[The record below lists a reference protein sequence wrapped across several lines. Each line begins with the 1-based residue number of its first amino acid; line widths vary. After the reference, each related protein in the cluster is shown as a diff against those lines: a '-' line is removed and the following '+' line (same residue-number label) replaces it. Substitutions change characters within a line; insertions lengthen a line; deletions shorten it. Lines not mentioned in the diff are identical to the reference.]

1 MPDAPCPIP
10 KSKISMR
17 PLELLLEGFT
27 SFRREQR
34 LDFSQLDLFAITGAT
49 GAGKSSL
56 LDAMTYALFGTTNR
70 SGKQVADLVSQGSE
84 NLKVQLRF
92 AVGLAQYRVTRRWR
106 FRPKSPENKVILESW
121 QNGDW
126 ETLGTSIVAVQ
137 NTIEQILGMDFD
149 TFTRAIILPQGKFDE
164 FIKGDTSKRREILR
178 QLAGFE
184 IFEQMRK
191 EANELAKLL
200 KQEREM
206 VERQLAELSA
216 PAANEVEL
224 KRSQLWILEQQ
235 LPQFERAV
243 MEAQKAVD
251 EEEQLFSQITRWQ
264 ELQQELAKL
273 NANSAEIAILAQRLE
288 RAQAANHLQGDWA
301 LVRSARSQ
309 YETAESAALSARE
322 RLTKARSEQATEQ
335 QQFEAAKAK
344 FEVLAPQIKAR
355 EDALAAAK
363 VYEEQRTQLDKEVA
377 LAQNNQQEKL
387 RFLQVADKELHAA
400 NTKIQVAGFRVT
412 QVAAML
418 ENYSPGGKRFEKLQE
433 VAPLL
438 MELQLIAKQVK
449 TQREQLNKSVAEKA
463 SAEQNYVQVATN
475 LAAAEIRL
483 KECSAELEAVE
494 TANAEAARLESV
506 AAVRMSLNA
515 GDNCPVCGGVH
526 PESDLLPALPISKI
540 VDVAGLRR
548 KVAAANQVLPTAQ
561 MAVAEAKSAVSACE
575 QKQSEIALAL
585 ELTEKR
591 VAQLQQQIT
600 QVLENPEWEV
610 LQLQQELVILAD
622 SDRQYRETEQQFQL
636 ASLEYNNYEQRF
648 NFAVTAQAAKQQEY
662 QDAIAESDR
671 RKQQLQ
677 SCVNALYQITEYQPY
692 ANLAKALAEDKQK
705 LANLLTTAEKS
716 YQTAQNTAIQAAER
730 EQQAGEVFAR
740 AQASKQQ
747 LNQDWLA
754 KLTAADFT
762 EETFLAAVAP
772 VSEQSQ
778 WENAIRSVRE
788 SKIQLET
795 RAKDLGE
802 AIAGRTTDEDTLA
815 QVRSA
820 KHAAQENFKQ
830 ANNNRAELLAWIQVA
845 AQTLE
850 QAERLSQQI
859 TNFTEQEQ
867 TYHTLAQNLKSNEFQ
882 SYILEHLEAE
892 LVGSATLILQEL
904 TENRYKLKNQDGE
917 YWVTDNWNG
926 GEARRVR
933 TLSGGETFA
942 TSLSMALALSEKL
955 SQGAQLGSLF
965 LDEGFGTLDAET
977 LESVTQIL
985 ESLRQRER
993 LIGVITHVRGLGERL
1008 PAQVKVFKSPQG
1020 SRIEVE
1026 RV

>member
-1 MPDAPCPIP
+1 
-10 KSKISMR
+10 MR
-17 PLELLLEGFT
+17 PLELILEGFT
-27 SFRREQR
+27 SFHREQR

-56 LDAMTYALFGTTNR
+56 LDAMTYALFGTTTR
-70 SGKQVADLVSQGSE
+70 SGKQVSDLASQGSE

-92 AVGLAQYRVTRRWR
+92 AVGSAQYRVTRRWR
-106 FRPKSPENKVILESW
+106 FRPKSPENKVILDNW
-121 QNGDW
+121 QNGQW

-149 TFTRAIILPQGKFDE
+149 TFTRAIVLPQGKFDE

-191 EANELAKLL
+191 ETNELAKLL

-216 PAANEVEL
+216 PTADEVAGR
-224 KRSQLWILEQQ
+224 RSQLLILEQQ
-235 LPQFERAV
+235 LPEFDRAV
-243 MEAQKAVD
+243 MKAQKDLD
-251 EEEQLFSQITRWQ
+251 EEEQLFSQIARWQ

-273 NANSAEIAILAQRLE
+273 NANSAEVTILAQRLE

-309 YETAESAALSARE
+309 YETAESASVAARKQ
-322 RLTKARSEQATEQ
+322 LIKARSELAVEQ
-335 QQFEAAKAK
+335 QQFDAAKAK
-344 FEVLAPQIKAR
+344 EQVLAPQIKAR

-363 VYEEQRTQLDKEVA
+363 VYEEQRAQLEKEVA
-377 LAQNNQQEKL
+377 MAQKIQQEKL
-387 RFLQVADKELHAA
+387 RFFMAADKELQAA
-400 NTKIQVAGFRVT
+400 NTKIQGAGFRVT
-412 QVAAML
+412 QAAAKL
-418 ENYSPGGKRFEKLQE
+418 EQYAPGGKRLEQLQQI
-433 VAPLL
+433 APLL
-438 MELQLIAKQVK
+438 MEVQLIAKQGK
-449 TQREQLNKSVAEKA
+449 TQQQQLDKSIADRE
-463 SAEQNYVQVATN
+463 SAQQNYVKVAAN
-475 LAAAEIRL
+475 LEAAEIRL
-483 KECSAELEAVE
+483 KECGSELEAAQ
-494 TANAEAARLESV
+494 TANAKAARLESV
-506 AAVRMSLNA
+506 AAVRMSLNP
-515 GDNCPVCGGVH
+515 GDTCPVCGGVH
-526 PESDLLPALPISKI
+526 PESKLLPPLPNSNI
-540 VDVAGLRR
+540 VDLADLRQ
-548 KVAAANQVLPTAQ
+548 KLAAANQVFQDAQ
-561 MAVAEAKSAVSACE
+561 RLEAEAKSAVSACL
-575 QKQSEIALAL
+575 QKESEIAQML
-585 ELTEKR
+585 ELTANR
-591 VAQLQQQIT
+591 VAELQQQIT
-600 QVLENPEWEV
+600 QVLENSQWES
-610 LQLQQELVILAD
+610 LGLQQELAILKE

-636 ASLEYNNYEQRF
+636 ASLEYDNFQERF
-648 NFAVTAQAAKQQEY
+648 NLAVANQAAKQQEY

-671 RKQQLQ
+671 RQQQLQ

-692 ANLAKALAEDKQK
+692 ANLAKVLEQDKK
-705 LANLLTTAEKS
+705 DLENLLKVAEKS
-716 YQTAQNTAIQAAER
+716 YQTAQNKVIQAAER
-730 EQQAGEVFAR
+730 EQQAGEFFGQ
-740 AQASKQQ
+740 AQAQKQQ
-747 LNQDWLA
+747 LNLDWSA

-762 EETFLAAVAP
+762 EDTFLAAVAT
-772 VSEQSQ
+772 VKEQSE
-778 WENAIRSVRE
+778 WENAIRSHRE

-795 RAKDLGE
+795 RAKDLSE
-802 AIAGRTTDEDTLA
+802 AIAGRTTDENNLA

-820 KHAAQENFKQ
+820 KHTAQENLKQ

-845 AQTLE
+845 AQNLE
-850 QAERLSQQI
+850 QAERLSEQM

-955 SQGAQLGSLF
+955 SQGAHLGSLF
-965 LDEGFGTLDAET
+965 LDEGFGTLDTET

-993 LIGVITHVRGLGERL
+993 LIGVITHVRELGERL

-1020 SRIEVE
+1020 SRIELH
-1026 RV
+1026 RS

>member
-1 MPDAPCPIP
+1 
-10 KSKISMR
+10 MR

-92 AVGLAQYRVTRRWR
+92 SVGLAQYRVTRRWR
-106 FRPKSPENKVILESW
+106 FRPKSPENKVILECW
-121 QNGDW
+121 QDGNW

-191 EANELAKLL
+191 EANDLAKLL

-264 ELQQELAKL
+264 ELQQELAQL
-273 NANSAEIAILAQRLE
+273 NASSAEITILAQRLE

-301 LVRSARSQ
+301 LLRSARSQ

-322 RLTKARSEQATEQ
+322 RLTKARSELATEQ

-344 FEVLAPQIKAR
+344 SEVLAPQIKAR

-363 VYEEQRTQLDKEVA
+363 VYEEQRTQLEKEVA
-377 LAQNNQQEKL
+377 LAQKNQQEKL
-387 RFLQVADKELHAA
+387 RFLQVADKELQAA
-400 NTKIQVAGFRVT
+400 NTKIQAAGFRVT

-418 ENYSPGGKRFEKLQE
+418 EKYSPGGKRFEKLQE

-515 GDNCPVCGGVH
+515 GDTCPVCGGVH

-548 KVAAANQVLPTAQ
+548 KVAAANQVLQTAQ
-561 MAVAEAKSAVSACE
+561 MAVAEGKSAVFACE

-600 QVLENPEWEV
+600 QVLENPQWEV

-636 ASLEYNNYEQRF
+636 ASFEYNNYEQRF
-648 NFAVTAQAAKQQEY
+648 NFAATTQAAKQQEY

-692 ANLAKALAEDKQK
+692 ANLAKALAEDKQE

-740 AQASKQQ
+740 TQASKQQ

-778 WENAIRSVRE
+778 WENAIRCVRE

-795 RAKDLGE
+795 RAKDLSE
-802 AIAGRTTDEDTLA
+802 AIAGRTTDEDILA

-820 KHAAQENFKQ
+820 KHAAQEKFKQ

>member
-1 MPDAPCPIP
+1 
-10 KSKISMR
+10 MR

-92 AVGLAQYRVTRRWR
+92 SVGSAQYRVTRRWR
-106 FRPKSPENKVILESW
+106 FRPKSPENKVILECW
-121 QNGDW
+121 QDGNW

-191 EANELAKLL
+191 EANDLAKLL

-264 ELQQELAKL
+264 ELQQELAQL
-273 NANSAEIAILAQRLE
+273 NASSAEITILAQRLE

-301 LVRSARSQ
+301 LLRSARSQ

-322 RLTKARSEQATEQ
+322 RLTKARSELATEQ

-344 FEVLAPQIKAR
+344 SEVLAPQIKAR

-377 LAQNNQQEKL
+377 LAQKNQQEKL
-387 RFLQVADKELHAA
+387 RFLQVADKELQAA
-400 NTKIQVAGFRVT
+400 NTKIQAAGFRVT

-418 ENYSPGGKRFEKLQE
+418 EKYSPGGKRFEKLQE

-515 GDNCPVCGGVH
+515 GDTCPVCGGVH

-561 MAVAEAKSAVSACE
+561 MAVAEGKSAVFACE

-600 QVLENPEWEV
+600 QVLENPQWEV

-636 ASLEYNNYEQRF
+636 ASFEYNNYEQRF
-648 NFAVTAQAAKQQEY
+648 NFAATTQAAKQQEY

-692 ANLAKALAEDKQK
+692 ANLAKALAEDKQE

-730 EQQAGEVFAR
+730 EQQAGEVFAQ

-778 WENAIRSVRE
+778 WENAIRCVRE

-795 RAKDLGE
+795 RAKDLSE
-802 AIAGRTTDEDTLA
+802 AIAGRTTDEDILA

-820 KHAAQENFKQ
+820 KHAAQEKFKQ

-917 YWVTDNWNG
+917 YWVADNWNG

-955 SQGAQLGSLF
+955 SQGTQLGSLF

-1020 SRIEVE
+1020 SRIEIE

>member
-1 MPDAPCPIP
+1 
-10 KSKISMR
+10 MR

-56 LDAMTYALFGTTNR
+56 LDAMTYALFGMTTR
-70 SGKQVADLVSQGSE
+70 SGKQVGDLASQGSK

-92 AVGLAQYRVTRRWR
+92 AVGSAQYRVTRTWR
-106 FRPKSPENKVILESW
+106 FRPKTPENKVILDCW
-121 QNGDW
+121 QNGEW

-216 PAANEVEL
+216 PTADEVDL
-224 KRSQLWILEQQ
+224 KRSQLLILEQQ
-235 LPQFERAV
+235 LPEFDRAV
-243 MEAQKAVD
+243 MKAQKALD
-251 EEEQLFSQITRWQ
+251 EEEQLFSQIARWQ
-264 ELQQELAKL
+264 ELQQQLTEL
-273 NANSAEIAILAQRLE
+273 NANSAEVTILAQRLE

-309 YETAESAALSARE
+309 YETAESASVAARKQ
-322 RLTKARSEQATEQ
+322 LIKARSELAVEQ
-335 QQFEAAKAK
+335 QQLDAVKAK
-344 FEVLAPQIKAR
+344 EEVLAPQIKAR
-355 EDALAAAK
+355 ENALAAAK
-363 VYEEQRTQLDKEVA
+363 VYEEQRAQLEKEVA
-377 LAQNNQQEKL
+377 LAQKIQQEKL
-387 RFLQVADKELHAA
+387 RFFMAADKDLQAA
-400 NTKIQVAGFRVT
+400 NTKIQGAGFRVT
-412 QVAAML
+412 QAAAQL
-418 ENYSPGGKRFEKLQE
+418 EQYSLGGKRLEQLQQIS
-433 VAPLL
+433 PLL
-438 MELQLIAKQVK
+438 MEIQLITKQQK
-449 TQREQLNKSVAEKA
+449 TQQEQLDKSLAEKE
-463 SAEQNYVQVATN
+463 SAQQNYVEATTN
-475 LAAAEIRL
+475 LEAVELRL
-483 KECSAELEAVE
+483 KECARELDVAQ

-506 AAVRMSLNA
+506 SAIRMSLNS
-515 GDNCPVCGGVH
+515 GDTCPVCGGVH
-526 PESDLLPALPISKI
+526 PESEILPPLPNSNI
-540 VDVAGLRR
+540 VDVAGLRQ
-548 KVAAANQVLPTAQ
+548 KLATANQVFQDAQ
-561 MAVAEAKSAVSACE
+561 RLAAEAKSAVAACL
-575 QKQSEIALAL
+575 QKESEIAQML
-585 ELTEKR
+585 ELTANR
-591 VAQLQQQIT
+591 VAQLQQEIT
-600 QVLENPEWEV
+600 QVLENPQWES
-610 LQLQQELVILAD
+610 LGLQQELAILKE
-622 SDRQYRETEQQFQL
+622 SDRQYRQTEQQFQL
-636 ASLEYNNYEQRF
+636 ASLEYDNFQQRF
-648 NFAVTAQAAKQQEY
+648 NFAVATQAAKQQEY

-671 RKQQLQ
+671 RHQQLQ

-692 ANLAKALAEDKQK
+692 ANLAKALEQDKQE
-705 LANLLTTAEKS
+705 LANLLKVAEKS
-716 YQTAQNTAIQAAER
+716 YQSAQNTVIQAAER
-730 EQQAGEVFAR
+730 EQQAGEVFGQ
-740 AQASKQQ
+740 AQAQKQQ
-747 LNQDWLA
+747 LNLDWTT

-762 EETFLAAVAP
+762 EETFLAAVAT
-772 VSEQSQ
+772 VKEQSQ
-778 WENAIRSVRE
+778 WENAIRSHRE

-795 RAKDLGE
+795 RAKDLSE
-802 AIAGRTTDEDTLA
+802 AIAGRTTDENTLA

-820 KHAAQENFKQ
+820 KHTAQENLKQ

-845 AQTLE
+845 AQNLE

-904 TENRYKLKNQDGE
+904 TENRYKLKNQEGE

-985 ESLRQRER
+985 ESLRQRDR
-993 LIGVITHVRGLGERL
+993 LIGVITHVQGLGERL
-1008 PAQVKVFKSPQG
+1008 PAQIKVFKSPQG

>member
-1 MPDAPCPIP
+1 
-10 KSKISMR
+10 MR
-17 PLELLLEGFT
+17 PLELSLEGFT

-56 LDAMTYALFGTTNR
+56 LDAMTYALFGTTTR
-70 SGKQVADLVSQGSE
+70 SGKQVSDLASQGSE

-92 AVGLAQYRVTRRWR
+92 AVGSAQYRVTRRWR

-206 VERQLAELSA
+206 VERQLAELNA
-216 PAANEVEL
+216 PAADEVAQR
-224 KRSQLWILEQQ
+224 RSQLLILEQQ
-235 LPQFERAV
+235 LPQFDRAV
-243 MEAQKAVD
+243 MQAHKALD
-251 EEEQLFSQITRWQ
+251 EEEQLFSQIARWQ

-273 NANSAEIAILAQRLE
+273 NASSGDIAILAQRLE

-309 YETAESAALSARE
+309 YQTAESVAAAARE
-322 RLTKARSEQATEQ
+322 RLIKARSELAVEQ
-335 QQFEAAKAK
+335 QQLDAAKAK
-344 FEVLAPQIKAR
+344 SEALAPQIKAR

-363 VYEEQRTQLDKEVA
+363 VYEEQRAQLETEVV
-377 LAQNNQQEKL
+377 LAQKSQQEKL
-387 RFLQVADKELHAA
+387 RFFQVADKELQAA
-400 NTKIQVAGFRVT
+400 NTKIQAAGFRVT
-412 QVAAML
+412 RAAALL
-418 ENYSPGGKRFEKLQE
+418 EQYSPGGKDLDKLQKI
-433 VAPLL
+433 APLL
-438 MELQLIAKQVK
+438 MEFQLIAKQEK
-449 TQREQLNKSVAEKA
+449 TQHELLHKSLAEKE
-463 SAEQNYVQVATN
+463 SAQQNYVEVATN

-483 KECSAELEAVE
+483 KECGGELEAAQ

-506 AAVRMSLNA
+506 AAVRMSLNS
-515 GDNCPVCGGVH
+515 GDTCPVCGGVH
-526 PESDLLPALPISKI
+526 PESDLLPPLPSSNI

-548 KVAAANQVLPTAQ
+548 KLAAANQIFQAAQ
-561 MAVAEAKSAVSACE
+561 MAAAEGKSAVSACQ
-575 QKQSEIALAL
+575 QKQSEIAEMLQVTAN
-585 ELTEKR
+585 K
-591 VAQLQQQIT
+591 VAELQQQIT
-600 QVLENPEWEV
+600 QFLENSQWEV
-610 LQLQQELVILAD
+610 LQLQQELAILKE
-622 SDRQYRETEQQFQL
+622 SDRQYRETEQQFQI
-636 ASLEYNNYEQRF
+636 ASLEYDNFQQRF
-648 NFAVTAQAAKQQEY
+648 NFAAASKAAKQQEY
-662 QDAIAESDR
+662 QNAIAESDR
-671 RKQQLQ
+671 RQQQLQ

-692 ANLAKALAEDKQK
+692 ANLAKSLEEDKRD
-705 LANLLTTAEKS
+705 LANLLKVAEKS
-716 YQTAQNTAIQAAER
+716 YQIAQNTAIQAAER
-730 EQQAGEVFAR
+730 EQQAGEVFAQS
-740 AQASKQQ
+740 QAHKHQ
-747 LNQDWLA
+747 LNLDWSA

-762 EETFLAAVAP
+762 EETFLAAVAT
-772 VSEQSQ
+772 VKEQSQ
-778 WENAIRSVRE
+778 WENAIRSVRD
-788 SKIQLET
+788 SKIELET
-795 RAKDLGE
+795 RAKDLSE
-802 AIAGRTTDEDTLA
+802 TIAGRTTDENNLA

-820 KHAAQENFKQ
+820 KHTAQENLKQ

-904 TENRYKLKNQDGE
+904 TDNRYKLKNQDGE
-917 YWVTDNWNG
+917 YWVADNWNG

>member
-1 MPDAPCPIP
+1 
-10 KSKISMR
+10 MR

-106 FRPKSPENKVILESW
+106 FRPKSPENKVILECW
-121 QNGDW
+121 QDGNW

-191 EANELAKLL
+191 EANDLAKLL

-264 ELQQELAKL
+264 ELQQELAQL
-273 NANSAEIAILAQRLE
+273 NASSAEITILAQRLE

-301 LVRSARSQ
+301 LLRSARSQ

-322 RLTKARSEQATEQ
+322 RLTKARSELATEQ

-344 FEVLAPQIKAR
+344 SEVLAPQIKAR

-377 LAQNNQQEKL
+377 LAQKNQQEKL
-387 RFLQVADKELHAA
+387 RFLQVADKELQAA
-400 NTKIQVAGFRVT
+400 NTKIQAAGFRVT

-418 ENYSPGGKRFEKLQE
+418 EKYSPGGKRFEKLQE

-515 GDNCPVCGGVH
+515 GDTCPVCGGVH

-561 MAVAEAKSAVSACE
+561 MAVAEGKSAVFACE

-600 QVLENPEWEV
+600 QVLENPQWEV

-636 ASLEYNNYEQRF
+636 ASFEYNNYEQRF
-648 NFAVTAQAAKQQEY
+648 NFAVTTQAAKQQEY

-692 ANLAKALAEDKQK
+692 ANLAKALAEDKQE
-705 LANLLTTAEKS
+705 LANLLKTAEKS

-730 EQQAGEVFAR
+730 EQQAGEIFAR

-747 LNQDWLA
+747 LNQDWLT

-778 WENAIRSVRE
+778 WENAIRCVRE

-795 RAKDLGE
+795 RAKDLSE

-820 KHAAQENFKQ
+820 KHAAQEKFKQ

-1020 SRIEVE
+1020 SRIEIE

>member
-1 MPDAPCPIP
+1 
-10 KSKISMR
+10 MR

-92 AVGLAQYRVTRRWR
+92 SVGSAQYRVTRRWR
-106 FRPKSPENKVILESW
+106 FRPKSPENKVILECW
-121 QNGDW
+121 QDGNW

-191 EANELAKLL
+191 EANDLAKLL

-264 ELQQELAKL
+264 ELQQELAQL
-273 NANSAEIAILAQRLE
+273 NASSAEITILAQRLE

-301 LVRSARSQ
+301 LLRSARSQ

-322 RLTKARSEQATEQ
+322 RLTKARSELATEQ

-344 FEVLAPQIKAR
+344 SEVLAPQIKAR

-377 LAQNNQQEKL
+377 LAQKNQQEKL
-387 RFLQVADKELHAA
+387 RFLQVADKELQAA
-400 NTKIQVAGFRVT
+400 NTKIQAAGFRVT

-418 ENYSPGGKRFEKLQE
+418 EKYSPGGKRFEKLQE

-463 SAEQNYVQVATN
+463 STEQNYVQVATN

-515 GDNCPVCGGVH
+515 GDTCPVCGGVH

-561 MAVAEAKSAVSACE
+561 MAVAEGKSAVFACE

-600 QVLENPEWEV
+600 QVLENPQWEV

-636 ASLEYNNYEQRF
+636 ASFEYNNYEQRF
-648 NFAVTAQAAKQQEY
+648 NFAATTQAAKQQEY

-692 ANLAKALAEDKQK
+692 ANLAKALAEDKQE

-730 EQQAGEVFAR
+730 EQQAGEVFAQ

-778 WENAIRSVRE
+778 WENAIRCVRE

-795 RAKDLGE
+795 RAKDLQE

-820 KHAAQENFKQ
+820 KHAAQEKFKQ

-917 YWVTDNWNG
+917 YWVADNWNG

-955 SQGAQLGSLF
+955 SQGTQLGSLF

-1020 SRIEVE
+1020 SRIEIE

>member
-1 MPDAPCPIP
+1 
-10 KSKISMR
+10 MR

-92 AVGLAQYRVTRRWR
+92 SVGSAQYRVTRRWR
-106 FRPKSPENKVILESW
+106 FRPKSPENKVILECW
-121 QNGDW
+121 QDGNW

-191 EANELAKLL
+191 EANDLAKLL

-264 ELQQELAKL
+264 ELQQELAQL
-273 NANSAEIAILAQRLE
+273 NASSAEITILAQRLE

-301 LVRSARSQ
+301 LLRSARSQ

-322 RLTKARSEQATEQ
+322 RLTKARSELATEQ

-344 FEVLAPQIKAR
+344 SEVLAPQIKAR

-377 LAQNNQQEKL
+377 LAQKNQQEKL
-387 RFLQVADKELHAA
+387 RFLQVADKELQAA
-400 NTKIQVAGFRVT
+400 NTKIQAAGFRVT

-418 ENYSPGGKRFEKLQE
+418 EKYSPGGKRFEKLQE

-515 GDNCPVCGGVH
+515 GDTCPVCGGVH

-548 KVAAANQVLPTAQ
+548 KVAAANQVLQTAQ
-561 MAVAEAKSAVSACE
+561 MAVAEGKSAVFACE

-600 QVLENPEWEV
+600 QVLENPQWEV

-636 ASLEYNNYEQRF
+636 ASFEYNNYEQRF
-648 NFAVTAQAAKQQEY
+648 NFAATTQAAKQQEY

-692 ANLAKALAEDKQK
+692 ANLAKALAEDKQE

-730 EQQAGEVFAR
+730 EQQAGEVFAQ

-778 WENAIRSVRE
+778 WENAIRCVRE

-795 RAKDLGE
+795 RAKDLSE
-802 AIAGRTTDEDTLA
+802 AIAGRTTDEDILA

-820 KHAAQENFKQ
+820 KHAAQEKFKQ

-917 YWVTDNWNG
+917 YWVADNWNG

-955 SQGAQLGSLF
+955 SQGTQLGSLF

-1020 SRIEVE
+1020 SRIEIE

>member
-1 MPDAPCPIP
+1 
-10 KSKISMR
+10 MR

-106 FRPKSPENKVILESW
+106 FRPKSPENKVILECW
-121 QNGDW
+121 QDGNW

-191 EANELAKLL
+191 EANDLAKLL

-264 ELQQELAKL
+264 ELQQELAQL
-273 NANSAEIAILAQRLE
+273 NASSAEITILAQRLE

-301 LVRSARSQ
+301 LLRSARSQ

-322 RLTKARSEQATEQ
+322 RLTKARSELATEQ

-344 FEVLAPQIKAR
+344 SEVLAPQIKAR

-377 LAQNNQQEKL
+377 LAQKNQQEKL
-387 RFLQVADKELHAA
+387 RFLQVADKELQAA
-400 NTKIQVAGFRVT
+400 NTKIQAAGFRVT

-418 ENYSPGGKRFEKLQE
+418 EKYSPGGKRFEKLQE

-515 GDNCPVCGGVH
+515 GDTCPVCGGVH

-561 MAVAEAKSAVSACE
+561 MAVAEGKSAVFACE

-600 QVLENPEWEV
+600 QVLENPQWEV

-636 ASLEYNNYEQRF
+636 ASFEYNNYEQRF
-648 NFAVTAQAAKQQEY
+648 NFAATTQAAKQQEY

-692 ANLAKALAEDKQK
+692 ANLAKALAEDKQE

-730 EQQAGEVFAR
+730 EQQAGEVFAQ

-778 WENAIRSVRE
+778 WENAIRCVRE

-795 RAKDLGE
+795 RAKDLSE
-802 AIAGRTTDEDTLA
+802 AIAGRTTDEDILA

-820 KHAAQENFKQ
+820 KHAAQEKFKQ

-955 SQGAQLGSLF
+955 SQGTQLGSLF

-1020 SRIEVE
+1020 SRIEIE

>member
-1 MPDAPCPIP
+1 
-10 KSKISMR
+10 MR

-56 LDAMTYALFGTTNR
+56 LDAMTYALFGMTTR
-70 SGKQVADLVSQGSE
+70 SGKQVGDLASQGSK

-92 AVGLAQYRVTRRWR
+92 AVGSAQYRVTRTWR
-106 FRPKSPENKVILESW
+106 FRPKTPENKVILDFW
-121 QNGDW
+121 QNGEW

-206 VERQLAELSA
+206 VERQLADLTA
-216 PAANEVEL
+216 PTVDEVDL
-224 KRSQLWILEQQ
+224 KRSQLGILEQQ
-235 LPQFERAV
+235 LPEFERAV
-243 MEAQKAVD
+243 MKAQKALD
-251 EEEQLFSQITRWQ
+251 EEEQLFSQIARWQ
-264 ELQQELAKL
+264 ELQQKLAEL
-273 NANSAEIAILAQRLE
+273 NASSADIEILARRLE

-309 YETAESAALSARE
+309 HETAEKAAQSARE
-322 RLTKARSEQATEQ
+322 QLIKARCELAAEQ
-335 QQFEAAKAK
+335 QQLDEAKAK
-344 FEVLAPQIKAR
+344 AEALAPQFKAR
-355 EDALAAAK
+355 ENALAAAK
-363 VYEEQRTQLDKEVA
+363 VYEEQRAQLEKEVA
-377 LAQNNQQEKL
+377 IAQKIQQEKL
-387 RFLQVADKELHAA
+387 RFFQAADKELQAT
-400 NTKIQVAGFRVT
+400 NTKIQSAGFRVT
-412 QVAAML
+412 RAAVLL
-418 ENYSPGGKRFEKLQE
+418 EQYSPGGKRLEQLQE
-433 VAPLL
+433 IAPLL
-438 MELQLIAKQVK
+438 VEVQLIAKQG
-449 TQREQLNKSVAEKA
+449 KSQQEMLDKSLAEKE
-463 SAEQNYVQVATN
+463 SAQQNYVAVATN

-483 KECSAELEAVE
+483 KECGGELEAAE
-494 TANAEAARLESV
+494 TANAEAARLETV
-506 AAVRMSLNA
+506 AAVRMSLNS
-515 GDNCPVCGGVH
+515 GDTCPVCGGVH
-526 PESDLLPALPISKI
+526 PESDLLPPLPISKI

-548 KVAAANQVLPTAQ
+548 KLAVANQVFQSAQ
-561 MAVAEAKSAVSACE
+561 MAVAEGKSAVSSCE
-575 QKQSEIALAL
+575 QKQSEIAKIL
-585 ELTEKR
+585 ELTANR
-591 VAQLQQQIT
+591 VGELQQQISKI
-600 QVLENPEWEV
+600 LEEQEWEV
-610 LQLQQELVILAD
+610 SQLQQELAILKE
-622 SDRQYRETEQQFQL
+622 SDRQYRETEQQFQI
-636 ASLEYNNYEQRF
+636 ASLEYNNYEERL
-648 NFAVTAQAAKQQEY
+648 NFAGTTKAAKQQEY
-662 QDAIAESDR
+662 QDAIAEFDR
-671 RKQQLQ
+671 RQQQLQ
-677 SCVNALYQITEYQPY
+677 SCVNALYQITEYQSY
-692 ANLAKALAEDKQK
+692 ANLAQALAEEKQE
-705 LANLLTTAEKS
+705 LANLLKVAEKS

-730 EQQAGEVFAR
+730 EQQAGEVFAQ

-754 KLTAADFT
+754 KLTAVDFT

-772 VSEQSQ
+772 VSEQLQ
-778 WENAIRSVRE
+778 WENAIRSMRE

-795 RAKDLGE
+795 RAKDLSE
-802 AIAGRTTDEDTLA
+802 VIAGRTTDEDTLA

-820 KHAAQENFKQ
+820 KHTAQENFKQ

-859 TNFTEQEQ
+859 TNFAEQEQ

-904 TENRYKLKNQDGE
+904 TDNRYKLRNQDGE
-917 YWVTDNWNG
+917 YWVADNWNG

-993 LIGVITHVRGLGERL
+993 LIGVITHVQGLGERL

>member
-1 MPDAPCPIP
+1 
-10 KSKISMR
+10 MR
-17 PLELLLEGFT
+17 PLELILEGFT
-27 SFRREQR
+27 SFHREQR
-34 LDFSQLDLFAITGAT
+34 LDFSELDLFAITGAT

-56 LDAMTYALFGTTNR
+56 LDAMTYALFGTTTR
-70 SGKQVADLVSQGSE
+70 SGKQVSDLASQGSE

-92 AVGLAQYRVTRRWR
+92 SVGSAQYRVTRRWR
-106 FRPKSPENKVILESW
+106 FRPKNPENKVILDNW
-121 QNGDW
+121 QNGQW

-149 TFTRAIILPQGKFDE
+149 TFTRAIVLPQGKFDE
-164 FIKGDTSKRREILR
+164 FIKGDASKRREILR

-216 PAANEVEL
+216 PTADEVAQR
-224 KRSQLWILEQQ
+224 RSQLLILEQQ
-235 LPQFERAV
+235 LPEFDRAV
-243 MEAQKAVD
+243 MKAQKDLD
-251 EEEQLFSQITRWQ
+251 EEEQLFSQIARWQ
-264 ELQQELAKL
+264 ELQQELAEL
-273 NANSAEIAILAQRLE
+273 NASSAEMTILAQRLE

-309 YETAESAALSARE
+309 HETAESAAVAARE
-322 RLTKARSEQATEQ
+322 RLIKARSELAAEQ
-335 QQFEAAKAK
+335 QQLDAAKAK
-344 FEVLAPQIKAR
+344 SEALAAQIKAR

-363 VYEEQRTQLDKEVA
+363 VYEEQRAQLETEVA
-377 LAQNNQQEKL
+377 RAQKTQQEKL
-387 RFLQVADKELHAA
+387 RFFKAADKELQAA
-400 NTKIQVAGFRVT
+400 NTKIQAAGFRVT
-412 QVAAML
+412 KAAGLL
-418 ENYSPGGKRFEKLQE
+418 EQYSPGGKRLEQLQQI
-433 VAPLL
+433 APLL
-438 MELQLIAKQVK
+438 MEFELIAKQGK
-449 TQREQLNKSVAEKA
+449 SQQEQLNKSIAER
-463 SAEQNYVQVATN
+463 ERYQQHYVQVVAN
-475 LAAAEIRL
+475 LEAAAIKL
-483 KECSAELEAVE
+483 KKCGGELEAAE

-506 AAVRMSLNA
+506 AAVRMSLDS
-515 GDNCPVCGGVH
+515 GDICPVCGGVH
-526 PESDLLPALPISKI
+526 PESDRLPPLPNSNI
-540 VDVAGLRR
+540 VNVAGLRR
-548 KVAAANQVLPTAQ
+548 KFATANQAFQGAQ
-561 MAVAEAKSAVSACE
+561 MEAAEGKSAVSSCQ
-575 QKQSEIALAL
+575 QKELEIAQML
-585 ELTEKR
+585 ELTANR
-591 VAQLQQQIT
+591 VAELQQQIT
-600 QVLENPEWEV
+600 QVLENPQWEV
-610 LQLQQELVILAD
+610 LRLQQELAMLKE
-622 SDRQYRETEQQFQL
+622 SDRQYREIEQQFQL
-636 ASLEYNNYEQRF
+636 ASLEYDNFQQRF
-648 NFAVTAQAAKQQEY
+648 NFAAATQAAKQQEY
-662 QDAIAESDR
+662 QDAIGESDR
-671 RKQQLQ
+671 RQQQLQ

-692 ANLAKALAEDKQK
+692 ANLAKALEDDKQD
-705 LANLLTTAEKS
+705 LANLVKVAEKS

-730 EQQAGEVFAR
+730 EQQAGEVFGQ
-740 AQASKQQ
+740 AQAHKQQ
-747 LNQDWLA
+747 LNLDWSA

-762 EETFLAAVAP
+762 EETFLAAVAT
-772 VSEQSQ
+772 VKEQSQ

-795 RAKDLGE
+795 RAKDLSE
-802 AIAGRTTDEDTLA
+802 AIAGRTSDENTLA
-815 QVRSA
+815 QVRAA
-820 KHAAQENFKQ
+820 KHTAQENLKQ
-830 ANNNRAELLAWIQVA
+830 ANKNRAELLAWIQVA
-845 AQTLE
+845 AQNLE

-859 TNFTEQEQ
+859 KNFTEQEQ

-955 SQGAQLGSLF
+955 SQGTQLGSLF
-965 LDEGFGTLDAET
+965 LDEGFGTLDTET

-1008 PAQVKVFKSPQG
+1008 PAQVKVYKSPQG
-1020 SRIEVE
+1020 STIEIE

>member
-1 MPDAPCPIP
+1 
-10 KSKISMR
+10 MR

-106 FRPKSPENKVILESW
+106 FRPKSPENKVILECW
-121 QNGDW
+121 QDGNW

-191 EANELAKLL
+191 EANDLAKLL

-264 ELQQELAKL
+264 ELQQELAQL
-273 NANSAEIAILAQRLE
+273 NASSAEITILAQRLE

-301 LVRSARSQ
+301 LLRSARSQ

-322 RLTKARSEQATEQ
+322 RLTKARSELATEQ

-344 FEVLAPQIKAR
+344 SEVLAPQIKAR

-377 LAQNNQQEKL
+377 LAQKNQQEKL
-387 RFLQVADKELHAA
+387 RFLQVADKELQAA
-400 NTKIQVAGFRVT
+400 NTKIQAAGFRVT

-418 ENYSPGGKRFEKLQE
+418 EKYSPGGKRFEKLQE

-515 GDNCPVCGGVH
+515 GDTCPVCGGVH

-561 MAVAEAKSAVSACE
+561 MAVAEGKSAVFACE

-600 QVLENPEWEV
+600 QVLENPQWEV

-636 ASLEYNNYEQRF
+636 ASFEYNNYEQRF
-648 NFAVTAQAAKQQEY
+648 NFAATTQAAKQQEY

-692 ANLAKALAEDKQK
+692 ANLAKALAEDKQE

-730 EQQAGEVFAR
+730 EQQAGEVFAQ

-778 WENAIRSVRE
+778 WENAIRCVRE

-795 RAKDLGE
+795 RAKDLSE
-802 AIAGRTTDEDTLA
+802 AIAGRTTDEDILA

-820 KHAAQENFKQ
+820 KHAAQEKFKQ

-917 YWVTDNWNG
+917 YWVADNWNG

-955 SQGAQLGSLF
+955 SQGTQLGSLF

-1020 SRIEVE
+1020 SRIEIE

>member
-1 MPDAPCPIP
+1 
-10 KSKISMR
+10 MR
-17 PLELLLEGFT
+17 PLELCLEGFT

-34 LDFSQLDLFAITGAT
+34 LDFSELDLFAITGAT

-56 LDAMTYALFGTTNR
+56 LDAMTYALFGTTTR
-70 SGKQVADLVSQGSE
+70 SGKQVSDLASQGSE

-92 AVGLAQYRVTRRWR
+92 AVGSAQYRVTRRWR

-121 QNGDW
+121 QNGLW

-164 FIKGDTSKRREILR
+164 FIKGDASKRREILR

-216 PAANEVEL
+216 PTADEVAG
-224 KRSQLWILEQQ
+224 KRSQLLSLEQQ
-235 LPQFERAV
+235 LPEFDRAIV
-243 MEAQKAVD
+243 KAQKALD
-251 EEEQLFSQITRWQ
+251 EEEQLFSQITRWI
-264 ELQQELAKL
+264 ELRQELAKL
-273 NANSAEIAILAQRLE
+273 NANSAEMTILAQRLE

-309 YETAESAALSARE
+309 YETAESAATVARE
-322 RLTKARSEQATEQ
+322 RLIKAHSELAAEQ
-335 QQFEAAKAK
+335 QLLDAAKAK
-344 FEVLAPQIKAR
+344 SEVLMPQIKAR

-363 VYEEQRTQLDKEVA
+363 IYEEQRTQLETEVA
-377 LAQNNQQEKL
+377 LAQKNQQEKI
-387 RFLQVADKELHAA
+387 RFFQAADKELQAA
-400 NTKIQVAGFRVT
+400 NNKFQGAGFRVT

-418 ENYSPGGKRFEKLQE
+418 QEYSPGGKRLEQLHQI
-433 VAPLL
+433 APLL
-438 MELQLIAKQVK
+438 MEFQLVAKQQK
-449 TQREQLNKSVAEKA
+449 TQQQQLDKSIADRERTQR
-463 SAEQNYVQVATN
+463 NYVEVATN

-483 KECSAELEAVE
+483 KKCGNELEV
-494 TANAEAARLESV
+494 AEAANTEFTRLESV
-506 AAVRMSLNA
+506 ATVRMSLSS
-515 GDNCPVCGGVH
+515 GDTCPVCGGVH
-526 PESDLLPALPISKI
+526 PESDRLPPLPSSNI
-540 VDVAGLRR
+540 VDVTNLRR
-548 KVAAANQVLPTAQ
+548 KVTIATQVLQAAQ
-561 MAVAEAKSAVSACE
+561 IVATEAKSAVSSCQE
-575 QKQSEIALAL
+575 KELEIGQTLK
-585 ELTEKR
+585 LTEEK
-591 VAQLQQQIT
+591 VAELQQQIT
-600 QVLENPEWEV
+600 QILETSQWEV
-610 LQLQQELVILAD
+610 LQLQQEWTMLKEI
-622 SDRQYRETEQQFQL
+622 DRQYRETEQQFQM
-636 ASLEYNNYEQRF
+636 ASFEYENLQQKF
-648 NFAVTAQAAKQQEY
+648 NFAVAIQAAKQQEY

-671 RKQQLQ
+671 RQQHLQ

-692 ANLAKALAEDKQK
+692 ANLAQALEQDKQD
-705 LANLLTTAEKS
+705 LVNLLKVAEKS
-716 YQTAQNTAIQAAER
+716 YQIVLNTAIKAAER
-730 EQQAGEVFAR
+730 EQQSGEVFA
-740 AQASKQQ
+740 QAAAEKQQ
-747 LNQDWLA
+747 LNLDFSA
-754 KLTAADFT
+754 KLIAADFT
-762 EETFLAAVAP
+762 EETFLAAVAT
-772 VSEQSQ
+772 VKEQSE
-778 WENAIRSVRE
+778 WENTIRCARE
-788 SKIQLET
+788 STIQLET
-795 RAKDLGE
+795 REKDLSE
-802 AIAGRTTDEDTLA
+802 AIAGRTTNEDNLA

-820 KHAAQENFKQ
+820 KHTAQQNLKQ
-830 ANNNRAELLAWIQVA
+830 ANNHRAELLAWIQVA
-845 AQTLE
+845 AQNLE

-904 TENRYKLKNQDGE
+904 TENRYKLKNQEGE

-965 LDEGFGTLDAET
+965 LDEGFGTLDTET

-1020 SRIEVE
+1020 STIEVQ

>member
-1 MPDAPCPIP
+1 
-10 KSKISMR
+10 MR

>member
-1 MPDAPCPIP
+1 
-10 KSKISMR
+10 MR

-106 FRPKSPENKVILESW
+106 FRPKSPENKVILECW
-121 QNGDW
+121 QDGNW

-264 ELQQELAKL
+264 ELQQELAQL
-273 NANSAEIAILAQRLE
+273 NASSAEITILAQRLE

-301 LVRSARSQ
+301 LLRSARSQ

-322 RLTKARSEQATEQ
+322 RLTKARSELATEQ

-344 FEVLAPQIKAR
+344 SEVLAPQIKAR

-377 LAQNNQQEKL
+377 LAQKNQQEKL
-387 RFLQVADKELHAA
+387 RFLQVADKELQAA
-400 NTKIQVAGFRVT
+400 NTKIQAAGFRVT

-418 ENYSPGGKRFEKLQE
+418 EKYSPGGKRFEKLQE

-515 GDNCPVCGGVH
+515 GDTCPVCGGVH

-561 MAVAEAKSAVSACE
+561 MAVAEGKSAVFACE

-600 QVLENPEWEV
+600 QVLENPQWEV

-636 ASLEYNNYEQRF
+636 ASFEYNNYEQRF
-648 NFAVTAQAAKQQEY
+648 NFAATTQAAKQQEY

-692 ANLAKALAEDKQK
+692 ANLAKALAEDKQE

-730 EQQAGEVFAR
+730 EQQAGEVFAQ

-778 WENAIRSVRE
+778 WENAIRCVRE

-795 RAKDLGE
+795 RAKDLSE
-802 AIAGRTTDEDTLA
+802 AIAGRTTDEDILA

-820 KHAAQENFKQ
+820 KHAAQEKFKQ

-1020 SRIEVE
+1020 SRIEIE

>member
-1 MPDAPCPIP
+1 
-10 KSKISMR
+10 MR

-106 FRPKSPENKVILESW
+106 FRPKSPENKVILECW
-121 QNGDW
+121 QDGNW

-264 ELQQELAKL
+264 ELQQELAQL
-273 NANSAEIAILAQRLE
+273 NASSAEITILAQRLE

-301 LVRSARSQ
+301 LLRSARSQ

-322 RLTKARSEQATEQ
+322 RLTKARSELATEQ

-344 FEVLAPQIKAR
+344 SEVLAPQIKAR

-377 LAQNNQQEKL
+377 LAQKNQQEKL
-387 RFLQVADKELHAA
+387 RFLQVADKELQAA
-400 NTKIQVAGFRVT
+400 NTKIQAAGFRVT

-418 ENYSPGGKRFEKLQE
+418 EKYSPGGKRFEKLQE

-515 GDNCPVCGGVH
+515 GDTCPVCGGVH

-561 MAVAEAKSAVSACE
+561 MAVAEGKSAVFACE

-600 QVLENPEWEV
+600 QVLENPQWEV

-636 ASLEYNNYEQRF
+636 ASFEYNNYEQRF
-648 NFAVTAQAAKQQEY
+648 NFAATTQAAKQQEY

-692 ANLAKALAEDKQK
+692 ANLAKALAEDKQE

-730 EQQAGEVFAR
+730 EQQAGEVFAQ

-778 WENAIRSVRE
+778 WENAIRCVRE

-795 RAKDLGE
+795 RAKDLSE
-802 AIAGRTTDEDTLA
+802 AIAGRTTDEDILA

-820 KHAAQENFKQ
+820 KHAAQEKFKQ

-955 SQGAQLGSLF
+955 SQGTQLGSLF

-1020 SRIEVE
+1020 SRIEIE

>member
-1 MPDAPCPIP
+1 
-10 KSKISMR
+10 MR

-121 QNGDW
+121 QNGGW

-224 KRSQLWILEQQ
+224 KRSQLWILDRQ

-264 ELQQELAKL
+264 ELQQELAQL
-273 NANSAEIAILAQRLE
+273 NASSAEIAILAQRLE
-288 RAQAANHLQGDWA
+288 RAQAANHLQADWA

-322 RLTKARSEQATEQ
+322 RLTKARSELATEQ
-335 QQFEAAKAK
+335 QQFESAKAK
-344 FEVLAPQIKAR
+344 FEALAPQIKAR

-377 LAQNNQQEKL
+377 LAQRNQQEKL
-387 RFLQVADKELHAA
+387 RFLQVADKELQAA
-400 NTKIQVAGFRVT
+400 NTKIQAAGFRVT

-418 ENYSPGGKRFEKLQE
+418 EQYSPGGKRLEKLQE
-433 VAPLL
+433 VVPLL
-438 MELQLIAKQVK
+438 MELQLIAKQIK

-463 SAEQNYVQVATN
+463 SAEQNYVQVTTN
-475 LAAAEIRL
+475 LAVAEIRL
-483 KECSAELEAVE
+483 KECSAELEVVE

-506 AAVRMSLNA
+506 AAVRISLNA
-515 GDNCPVCGGVH
+515 GDTCPVCGGVH

-548 KVAAANQVLPTAQ
+548 KLAAANQVFQAAQ
-561 MAVAEAKSAVSACE
+561 MAVAEGKSAVSACE
-575 QKQSEIALAL
+575 KKQSEIALSL

-591 VAQLQQQIT
+591 IAQLQQQIT

-610 LQLQQELVILAD
+610 LQLQQELVILAE

-636 ASLEYNNYEQRF
+636 ASFEYNNYEQRF
-648 NFAVTAQAAKQQEY
+648 NFAVTTQAAKQQEY

-692 ANLAKALAEDKQK
+692 ANLAKALAEDKQE
-705 LANLLTTAEKS
+705 LANLLKTAEKS
-716 YQTAQNTAIQAAER
+716 YQSAQNTAIQAAER
-730 EQQAGEVFAR
+730 EQQAGEVFAQ

-778 WENAIRSVRE
+778 WENAIRCVRE

-795 RAKDLGE
+795 RAKDLSE

-820 KHAAQENFKQ
+820 KHTAQENFKQ

-1020 SRIEVE
+1020 SRIEIE